1 MLTQKTITEI
11 SKLLK
16 LKPEDITAAL
26 KDEKELDLELPADLT
41 VLTTTELESRDAAQ
55 KNEGIK
61 VGKEIGIKEVRTAA
75 GLDETVGKDAA
86 KVAAA
91 IGAKFVTEAKIPA
104 DEKVKEV
111 TKQNELLT
119 QKLAE
124 KDTELTTEKQKA
136 SQYGIDRKI
145 IAAMPKN
152 RAAKFEDDEILDI
165 LKNKHIKEI
174 DGQLVAVDKTG
185 EPIRDKATTKPV
197 DLATGLNTI
206 FTEREWLTPAGAGGA
221 GAGGRGGKDDPG
233 KNIFS
238 KKSEVIAH
246 FAEKGVSMNGEGS
259 KEIVA
264 KIAECA
270 KDNPDFDMNN

>member
-1 MLTQKTITEI
+1 MLTQKTIDEI
-11 SKLLK
+11 AKILK
-16 LKPEDITAAL
+16 LKPADIKSAIT
-26 KDEKELDLELPADLT
+26 DEKEVDIELPTDLT
-41 VLTTTELESRDAAQ
+41 VLTATELETRDSAQ

-61 VGKEIGIKEVRTAA
+61 IGKEIGVKDVRTAA
-75 GLDETVGKDAA
+75 GLDETSGKDAS

-91 IGAKFVTEAKIPA
+91 IISKAVTDAKIPS

-124 KDTELTTEKQKA
+124 KDTEIATEKQKA
-136 SQYGIDRKI
+136 TQYSIDRKI
-145 IAAMPKN
+145 FAAMPKN
-152 RAAKFEDDEILDI
+152 RAAKLEDDEILDI
-165 LKNKHIKEI
+165 LKSKHVKEI
-174 DGQLVAVDKTG
+174 DGQLVAVDKSG

-197 DLATGLNTI
+197 DLATGLTAI
-206 FTEREWLTPAGAGGA
+206 FTEREWLAAAGSG

-233 KNIFS
+233 GKAMFS

-246 FAEKGVSMNGEGS
+246 FTEKGVSMNGEGG

-270 KDNPDFDMNN
+270 KDNPEFDMNN

>member
-16 LKPEDITAAL
+16 MKPEDILTAL
-26 KDEKELDLELPADLT
+26 KDEKEVDLELPADLT
-41 VLTTTELESRDAAQ
+41 VLTTAELEARDTAQ

-61 VGKEIGIKEVRTAA
+61 AGKEIGVKEVRTAA

-124 KDTELTTEKQKA
+124 KDTELATEKQKA

-206 FTEREWLTPAGAGGA
+206 FTEREWLAPAGAG
-221 GAGGRGGKDDPG
+221 GAGGRGGKDDSL
-233 KNIFS
+233 KTLFT

-246 FAEKGVSMNGEGS
+246 FAEKGISMNGEGS

-270 KDNPDFDMNN
+270 KDNQDFDMNN